1 MSDPLERA
9 EEYKQEAYSLYPD
22 MQDRWGEYPYYSDG
36 NFNPD
41 FVDEVE
47 NRKKSRKYNLERIAI
62 SLQDR
67 PEYLRNYSEQDIQLV
82 HGNPELRGLPMVP
95 MTEDTF
101 RGTLASLKQAGAPAA
116 PEEPYQ
122 AFGSLSQK
130 NRLSPFYGGQQDFD
144 ERPFGFE
151 SYVGRPETQAPE
163 GFDWGESLDT
173 IQTGVAQL
181 SPVQFG
187 EDTRDSRATHA
198 IHDKWDIPD
207 VRIATPPSYWQ
218 ENVPNIWEG
227 FLEAEERYSEPV
239 YSAVM
244 AHADMPTR
252 KRYQELLARG
262 HKGGPGTWQAAYQ
275 QSKAAGEVNP
285 YMDLAVQ
292 MFADPLAILPVFK
305 ALKLVKMGMKIAPEG
320 IKGAPGAVSGFID
333 FLKRT
338 DTGPQPTRLADE
350 KVGRFGL
357 PTGNVPGPLRK
368 DLIPE
373 HEVQNVRVGRRFAE
387 VEDVSKQAVSQA
399 EETAR
404 EILKTSEDASLVD
417 PRIATDRSWITT
429 AVGTHTIRN
438 TSNKSASILDFGSGE
453 KATQSAR
460 LIDEGF
466 TDVTSYDLHPSQYD
480 PAKLERQYDVVMAS
494 NVLNVQNSFGEL
506 WETLGQLARTVNKDG
521 KVIVNWPTRK
531 GTPRN
536 IPEIQT
542 AEEIESVMAKFFNS
556 VVRTKNRA
564 IYELSDPKV
573 GARLEDAIDEL
584 ISPATKAV
592 TGRTRK
598 QVGIVFERLIMGQRK
613 NKKGEWLDLTEAEKT
628 RDIEYLAKRTGQ
640 SGKEGIEAI
649 KALVKNAR
657 SSLEEAAGMGYNPRL
672 DPTRP
677 LDVTRGSGDEAL
689 TTFGTDISPGD
700 IGQTQMAKNIF
711 ESEST
716 LGKILRNATRDE
728 AGSLYKTQTRL
739 YEGKLNAALSEINNT
754 QRDLRQRLV
763 ATGLGGER
771 RGQFAPT
778 PEGVEKLTVAYKY
791 LHGDI
796 TDINA
801 VDESLRPLIDE
812 WQKLRDLEE
821 AEFMIKN
828 DIKSAED
835 LTVKDYFYRG
845 WKPKDT
851 GSLFQRL
858 HGVKKIDEPGYRGG
872 TYTDLS
878 RPGFEKK
885 RTDFSFQGY
894 IDAGYEPLSWDP
906 GTQAAIRAQ
915 MRIKNQHANLFLL
928 SIKRLAGNDNL
939 DRIGFGYVW
948 RVGEIADPN
957 GKPYKYDTKGNIV
970 DSTGKVVEIEL
981 PENAGRWTRFRKEV
995 RELPIV
1001 GKGRKLQVSDFYR
1014 IPKIGPAF
1022 EGKTYVDNA
1031 GQLRKTQPYYVSNEI
1046 AGILEG
1052 VFGTTPTLPIGGYDF
1067 RPLISRAV
1075 FLPKRAKLLFSFF
1088 QVRDFIQ
1095 RGIAGAFSASY
1106 DDAQK
1111 AIINLSEGNV
1121 NAARSNLFNS
1131 GKHVIHTPVTIK
1143 DVVHS
1148 YWSPSARRKLDD
1160 WYVSK
1165 DPIAGSN
1172 ITPLMLT
1179 QAGLSKFD
1187 PTILPLLEPQSYKA
1201 PTGVVDELASAGA
1214 FKQGLDA
1221 GTPAG
1226 AFKQKTGQTLEQ
1238 ARQKALDIEY
1248 ALREGLF
1255 EGVYP
1260 AAIKNDIENNI
1271 LPTVIRAF
1279 PRATDEQIAAYVVKA
1294 ANTRYS
1300 VLPASQSVL
1309 INHQSLRH
1317 ILMHAFFSVGENE
1330 GLIRQYAGMF
1340 RGPMKSFWLKDKIGT
1355 YLSMAFMANTIHFVS
1370 TGKPLPIDRLNPLQ
1384 LREDFQHDPIAGY
1397 LPIAKGLTYNRDFME
1412 PQISGIFSERPL
1424 KVDLP
1429 EFMGGEFT
1437 LGGIK
1442 VGGLG
1447 MTKLFTEVLGQQDT
1461 VLKMLDP
1468 LAWVNARFSAPVQA
1482 IMEQLQ
1488 GKTFHDV
1495 DLEGGTPM
1503 QNLTARSFA
1512 GVTSLLAPIGPG
1524 TSLIEMGRQELDPE
1538 SQYTRPLGDQAI
1550 GPTGQLIEAFT
1561 LGTVGVTA
1569 ESSHDIE
1576 QRLVQQYIDE
1586 RPEEADMMGLRG
1598 KEFDQ
1603 IALPDQNKILSLD
1616 TNLPLVNEL
1625 RRRKEWMGRKQV
1637 EVGSKA
1643 AFFKKDQEIEDA
1655 RFVESKK
1662 IDELNL
1668 SSLELNDKYLEI
1680 YKDTIRRRQDHWE
1693 SAFESGL
1700 MERERERESPDDW
1713 MDQFIYHDIDEVY
1726 QLFTGMTI
1734 AEDRNYRPREF
1745 SKEEAAGP
1753 DGGIKGE
1760 WKPSE
1765 MNRRIQ
1771 IIDNKLGEGAYLK
1784 LKFARVERDERE
1796 GTISSGMAEWLR
1808 DKYVLDYYYRP
1819 VTYQVGLQLLDSQP
1833 ERVKIAWANYIDS
1846 SEATRRRL
1854 DDTGKF
1860 SSSQRVYLVGIH
1872 KWTFRD
1878 ILESSEMDEARRS
1891 IRGYRLMDPSGR
1903 DVTIDDLLSKWRGLT
1918 PLDEQGYFRSGNPEI
1933 KYQYGY

>member
-1 MSDPLERA
+1 
-9 EEYKQEAYSLYPD
+9 
-22 MQDRWGEYPYYSDG
+22 
-36 NFNPD
+36 
-41 FVDEVE
+41 
-47 NRKKSRKYNLERIAI
+47 
-62 SLQDR
+62 
-67 PEYLRNYSEQDIQLV
+67 
-82 HGNPELRGLPMVP
+82 
-95 MTEDTF
+95 
-101 RGTLASLKQAGAPAA
+101 
-116 PEEPYQ
+116 
-122 AFGSLSQK
+122 
-130 NRLSPFYGGQQDFD
+130 
-144 ERPFGFE
+144 
-151 SYVGRPETQAPE
+151 
-163 GFDWGESLDT
+163 
-173 IQTGVAQL
+173 
-181 SPVQFG
+181 
-187 EDTRDSRATHA
+187 
-198 IHDKWDIPD
+198 
-207 VRIATPPSYWQ
+207 
-218 ENVPNIWEG
+218 
-227 FLEAEERYSEPV
+227 
-239 YSAVM
+239 
-244 AHADMPTR
+244 
-252 KRYQELLARG
+252 
-262 HKGGPGTWQAAYQ
+262 
-275 QSKAAGEVNP
+275 
-285 YMDLAVQ
+285 
-292 MFADPLAILPVFK
+292 
-305 ALKLVKMGMKIAPEG
+305 
-320 IKGAPGAVSGFID
+320 
-333 FLKRT
+333 
-338 DTGPQPTRLADE
+338 
-350 KVGRFGL
+350 
-357 PTGNVPGPLRK
+357 
-368 DLIPE
+368 
-373 HEVQNVRVGRRFAE
+373 
-387 VEDVSKQAVSQA
+387 
-399 EETAR
+399 
-404 EILKTSEDASLVD
+404 
-417 PRIATDRSWITT
+417 
-429 AVGTHTIRN
+429 
-438 TSNKSASILDFGSGE
+438 
-453 KATQSAR
+453 
-460 LIDEGF
+460 
-466 TDVTSYDLHPSQYD
+466 
-480 PAKLERQYDVVMAS
+480 
-494 NVLNVQNSFGEL
+494 
-506 WETLGQLARTVNKDG
+506 
-521 KVIVNWPTRK
+521 
-531 GTPRN
+531 
-536 IPEIQT
+536 
-542 AEEIESVMAKFFNS
+542 
-556 VVRTKNRA
+556 
-564 IYELSDPKV
+564 
-573 GARLEDAIDEL
+573 
-584 ISPATKAV
+584 
-592 TGRTRK
+592 
-598 QVGIVFERLIMGQRK
+598 MGQRK

>member
-122 AFGSLSQK
+122 AFASLSQK

-387 VEDVSKQAVSQA
+387 IEDVSKQAVSQA
-399 EETAR
+399 EEKAIALADTGSWAVDPKARAQQLLDAIKNTPEKTFEEAVDIAAKDLFEVVSRGRGDWIVRYQAKGTYEDVEDIWRQLGSTASRGIGTKAKAWNTAR
-404 EILKTSEDASLVD
+404 EYGIKGALKQKGFATDFRSSSHEPELVREALIRTGKFGLPTATRTTPSSLVD
-417 PRIATDRSWITT
+417 PAISKQVDQ
-429 AVGTHTIRN
+429 
-438 TSNKSASILDFGSGE
+438 LLSGE
-453 KATQSAR
+453 
-460 LIDEGF
+460 
-466 TDVTSYDLHPSQYD
+466 
-480 PAKLERQYDVVMAS
+480 
-494 NVLNVQNSFGEL
+494 
-506 WETLGQLARTVNKDG
+506 
-521 KVIVNWPTRK
+521 
-531 GTPRN
+531 
-536 IPEIQT
+536 
-542 AEEIESVMAKFFNS
+542 
-556 VVRTKNRA
+556 
-564 IYELSDPKV
+564 
-573 GARLEDAIDEL
+573 
-584 ISPATKAV
+584 ISPSAKAV
-592 TGRTRK
+592 TARTRK

-640 SGKEGIEAI
+640 KSGAIE
-649 KALVKNAR
+649 ALVKNAR

-711 ESEST
+711 ESESN
-716 LGKILRNATRDE
+716 LGEILRNATRDE

-754 QRDLRQRLV
+754 QRDLRQKLV

-771 RGQFAPT
+771 RGEFVPT
-778 PEGVEKLTVAYKY
+778 KEGVEKLTVAYKY
-791 LHGDI
+791 LHGEI

-801 VDESLRPLIDE
+801 VDESLRPLIDD

-821 AEFMIKN
+821 TEFILKN
-828 DIKSAED
+828 DINDPSE

-845 WKPKDT
+845 WKPSSDEKHWFIKLT
-851 GSLFQRL
+851 GIKKVGDFQESPTQSAL
-858 HGVKKIDEPGYRGG
+858 AK
-872 TYTDLS
+872 
-878 RPGFEKK
+878 PGFEKK
-885 RTDFSFQGY
+885 RTDYSFEDY
-894 IDAGYEPLSWDP
+894 IDKGYEPLSWDP
-906 GTQAAIRAQ
+906 GTQAAFRSQ

-928 SIKRLAGNDNL
+928 SIKRFAGNDNL
-939 DRIGFGYVW
+939 DKKGLGYVW
-948 RVGEIADPN
+948 RLGDHVNPE
-957 GKPYKYDTKGNIV
+957 
-970 DSTGKVVEIEL
+970 TGKKYESIDQIKL
-981 PENAGRWTRFRKEV
+981 PDGSSAAN
-995 RELPIV
+995 
-1001 GKGRKLQVSDFYR
+1001 SYR
-1014 IPKIGPAF
+1014 IPRIGPSF

-1031 GQLRKTQPYYVSNEI
+1031 GQMRKTQPYYVSNEI
-1046 AGILEG
+1046 ADILEG
-1052 VFGTTPTLPIGGYDF
+1052 VFGTTPELNFRLPLTSATYDW

-1075 FLPKRAKLLFSFF
+1075 FFTKRAKLLGSFF

-1187 PTILPLLEPQSYKA
+1187 PTILPLLEPQSYNV
-1201 PTGVVDELASAGA
+1201 PTSVVDDLS
-1214 FKQGLDA
+1214 
-1221 GTPAG
+1221 TAG

-1309 INHQSLRH
+1309 INQPTLRH
-1317 ILMHAFFSVGENE
+1317 ILMHSFFSVGENE
-1330 GLIRQYAGMF
+1330 GLIRQYTGMF

-1412 PQISGIFSERPL
+1412 PQISGFFSESPL
-1424 KVDLP
+1424 KVNLP

-1461 VLKMLDP
+1461 VLKMFDP

-1550 GPTGQLIEAFT
+1550 GPTGQLIEAAT

-1616 TNLPLVNEL
+1616 TNLPLVDEL
-1625 RRRKEWMGRKQV
+1625 TRRKEWMGRKKV

-1668 SSLELNDKYLEI
+1668 SSLELNDKYLEL
-1680 YKDTIRRRQDHWE
+1680 YKDTIQRRQDHWE

-1713 MDQFIYHDIDEVY
+1713 MDQFIYGLGSGEDIDEVY

-1734 AEDRNYRPREF
+1734 AEDRNYSPREF

-1765 MNRRIQ
+1765 MNRRIR
-1771 IIDNKLGEGAYLK
+1771 IIDNKFGEGTYLK
-1784 LKFARVERDERE
+1784 LKFARIERDERE
-1796 GTISSGMAEWLR
+1796 GTITSGMAEWMR
-1808 DKYVLDYYYRP
+1808 DKYILDYYYRP

-1833 ERVKIAWANYIDS
+1833 EGVKIAWSNYIDS

-1860 SSSQRVYLVGIH
+1860 SSSQRVYQVGIH

-1878 ILESSEMDEARRS
+1878 ILESSEMDEARRA